1 MSRTGRVI
9 PSTYLWDTAMPRLLK
24 LESECTMISTV
35 QIDALKQLHQD
46 HIAHTF
52 LFTTRVLEQYRRI
65 TDAQV
70 EVLHSVLR
78 NFSTAAPI
86 DGVDPLIL
94 ARNAMGQITR
104 ALVNPNGHSSTYIGE
119 TAAAY
124 AEIMRLIVDYAND
137 SFVGASRTRDEI
149 GPFGR
154 GLSTSL
160 QDAWTSSFVEAFKGA
175 VSLMT
180 GAVVTRSADVADK
193 PDAAAPGATTSHT
206 RKSR

>member
-1 MSRTGRVI
+1 
-9 PSTYLWDTAMPRLLK
+9 
-24 LESECTMISTV
+24 MISTV
-35 QIDALKQLHQD
+35 QIDALKKLHQD

-94 ARNAMGQITR
+94 ARNAMSQIIR
-104 ALVNPNGHSSTYIGE
+104 ALGNPNGDSGTYIGE

-137 SFVGASRTRDEI
+137 SFVGASRTLDEI
-149 GPFGR
+149 GSFGR
-154 GLSTSL
+154 DMSTNL
-160 QDAWTSSFVEAFKGA
+160 QDAWTSSFVDTFQGA

-180 GAVVTRSADVADK
+180 GAVGTRSADVADK
-193 PDAAAPGATTSHT
+193 PDAVAPSATTSRT
-206 RKSR
+206 CKSR